1 MVHGPSHYESL
12 ISRQLDGDLSEA
24 EFLELQ
30 AWLNADAEN
39 ALRFSNLAKLHER
52 LDFHFR
58 TGVESASPSNPS
70 PAVFGNLK
78 HWAAFSMA
86 ATAASVILVGVVLLL
101 QGFTEKPVQATGK
114 KLRDI
119 IQANKERGPRT
130 FKVEPFG
137 SSRKRFNEKRKTNK
151 KPEPSLDNAILH
163 LRGDDQYVLIRNL
176 ADGSQFITGSDG
188 NCSWSVP
195 PRGRVRISQD
205 PHRFQGK
212 LPGSQQGIPF
222 IDMTSNLKVLSD
234 DYEIRW
240 IPSEQNIP
248 QGLGKLVAEKKSRS
262 YRGPKYV
269 EISCQPDTN
278 EIVEIIMEG
287 LPQAQGG
294 PKSITMKLIAEKEFA
309 PNFFDHTYH
318 HRGNRKIISDYE

>member
-39 ALRFSNLAKLHER
+39 ALRFSNLAKLHEG

-58 TGVESASPSNPS
+58 TAVKSAPHSNASPM
-70 PAVFGNLK
+70 VFGNLK
-78 HWAAFSMA
+78 GWAAFSMA
-86 ATAASVILVGVVLLL
+86 ATAASVILVVVVLLL
-101 QGFTEKPVQATGK
+101 QGFTEKPVQATDK

-119 IQANKERGPRT
+119 IQANQEQGPRT
-130 FKVEPFG
+130 FKIEPVDSQG
-137 SSRKRFNEKRKTNK
+137 KRSNDKRKMK
-151 KPEPSLDNAILH
+151 KKSEPTLDNALLH
-163 LRGDDQYVLIRNL
+163 LWGDDHYVLIRNL
-176 ADGSQFITGSDG
+176 TDGTQFITGSDG
-188 NCSWSVP
+188 TCSWSVP

-222 IDMTSNLKVLSD
+222 IDMTSNLKVLGD
-234 DYEIRW
+234 DYEMRW
-240 IPSEQNIP
+240 ITPGQNTP
-248 QGLGKLVAEKKSRS
+248 TGLGKLIAEKKSRS

-278 EIVEIIMEG
+278 EITEIIMKG

-294 PKSITMKLIAEKEFA
+294 PKSITMKLIAEKEFD